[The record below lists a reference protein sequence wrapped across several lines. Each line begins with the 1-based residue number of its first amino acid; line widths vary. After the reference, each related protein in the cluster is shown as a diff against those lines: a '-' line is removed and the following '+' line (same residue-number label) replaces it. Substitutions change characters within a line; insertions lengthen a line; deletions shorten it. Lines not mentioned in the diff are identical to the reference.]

1 MFRWLCQLSA
11 LSAQEP
17 AGVALR
23 PGNPERIGSM
33 VVFGASFYFAD
44 WALVF
49 KCQEILKDCKCDGQ
63 ICVTVP
69 DAVCNLAE
77 YYGFGLFKNIPWF
90 TQLWTVQEVV
100 MAREALLV
108 FGEDTL
114 PLVRLDGTTQ
124 FRLAWTSLLTMT
136 LRPGR
141 PRRTLP
147 EH

>member
-1 MFRWLCQLSA
+1 
-11 LSAQEP
+11 
-17 AGVALR
+17 
-23 PGNPERIGSM
+23 
-33 VVFGASFYFAD
+33 
-44 WALVF
+44 
-49 KCQEILKDCKCDGQ
+49 
-63 ICVTVP
+63 
-69 DAVCNLAE
+69 
-77 YYGFGLFKNIPWF
+77 
-90 TQLWTVQEVV
+90 

-114 PLVRLDGTTQ
+114 PLVRLEGTTQ